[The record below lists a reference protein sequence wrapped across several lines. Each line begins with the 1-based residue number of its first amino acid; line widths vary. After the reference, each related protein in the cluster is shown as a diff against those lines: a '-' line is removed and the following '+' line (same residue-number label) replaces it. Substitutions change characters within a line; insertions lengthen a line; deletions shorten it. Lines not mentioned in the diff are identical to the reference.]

1 MATYQAS
8 KLTIAYNGDDITA
21 HVFRNMGDQTKLRP
35 LPADKCAFCGV
46 DLAHFRS
53 AQLDATYAG
62 LEFCTETCLNS
73 WIDGQ
78 AKDE

>member
-1 MATYQAS
+1 MPKYQAS
-8 KLTIAYNGDDITA
+8 KMTVVYNNEDITR
-21 HVFRNMGDQTKLRP
+21 HVLNNMGDQAKLRS

-46 DLAHFRS
+46 DLAHFLS
-53 AQLDATYAG
+53 AGLTAVYAG

-78 AKDE
+78 AKE